1 MIVAV
6 AAISCDRPSSSNTA
20 ERAPV
25 PDFVARAGALRFPIA
40 GHVVSADASAQR
52 ITLAHDEIPNFM
64 KAMTMPFAV
73 KEAWV
78 TTAVKVGSVVT
89 GTLVVDGARTWIEEV
104 VVADP
109 GAEALPPEAVPPPR
123 P

>member
-1 MIVAV
+1 MVAV
-6 AAISCDRPSSSNTA
+6 AAVGCDRTSSSNTA
-20 ERAPV
+20 ERKSA
-25 PDFVARAGALRFPIA
+25 PDFVARPGALRFSIA
-40 GHVVSADASAQR
+40 GRVVSTDTATQH
-52 ITLAHDEIPNFM
+52 ITIAHDEIPNFM

-78 TTAVKVGSVVT
+78 TTAVKRGSVVT
-89 GTLVVDGARTWIEEV
+89 GTLIVDGARTWIEQV

-109 GAEALPPEAVPPPR
+109 GAQALPPDAEPAPR